1 MASAE
6 AGCFPC
12 HFCSLCF
19 VTQTIII
26 AIKIRNEVYLE
37 NVITLTYEGG
47 TILANEEIP
56 NSVYDPRVKMY
67 RVKGM
72 FYRQIKEYLIDKE
85 YDDKCLEIKELPEL
99 KLKHPSL
106 RDYQKEAIEAWIQK
120 KWGTV
125 VLPTGAGKT
134 LVALKIMEM
143 LNVPTLIITPT
154 LELVSQWERNI
165 KEGFNY
171 EPGIYTG
178 ETKEI
183 REITVTTYAS
193 AYLSAEYLG
202 NKFLLLVFDEVHHLP
217 SPSYSQIGEY
227 FLAPYRLG
235 LTATFEREDGL
246 HEMATEL
253 VGEVVYRGDLKEMS
267 GKHLAPFEIKRIYVD
282 LDSDEKEEYNKY
294 WKIYTEFLKKEKI
307 RGEDMLEKLIRLSG
321 RSKEA
326 REALLARMYAR
337 RIAFGSRA
345 KYRVLKELLMR
356 HRGEKIIIFT
366 EQNEQVY
373 EIAKKFL
380 IPFITHETKKK
391 EREHV
396 LDSFR
401 NGDYTVIAT
410 SKVLNEGV
418 DVPDASVGIILG
430 GSGSKR
436 EYVQRLGRIL
446 RKSSKDKS
454 AVLYEVIS
462 RTVEIGTARRRR
474 KGV

>member
-1 MASAE
+1 M
-6 AGCFPC
+6 
-12 HFCSLCF
+12 
-19 VTQTIII
+19 
-26 AIKIRNEVYLE
+26 
-37 NVITLTYEGG
+37 ITLTYEGG
-47 TILANEEIP
+47 TVLSSEEVP
-56 NSVYDPRVKMY
+56 NSIYDPRVRMY
-67 RVKGM
+67 RAKGV
-72 FYRQIKEYLIDKE
+72 FYRKIKGYLIDKE
-85 YDDKCLEIKELPEL
+85 YDDRCLELSELPEL
-99 KLKHPSL
+99 KLEHPPL
-106 RDYQKEAIEAWIQK
+106 RSYQKEAIEAWIQE

-134 LVALKIMEM
+134 LVALKIIELM
-143 LNVPTLIITPT
+143 NVPTLIVTPT

-165 KEGFNY
+165 KDGFGY

-178 ETKEI
+178 EVKDV
-183 REITVTTYAS
+183 RGITITTYAS
-193 AYLSAEYLG
+193 AYLSTEYLG
-202 NKFLLLVFDEVHHLP
+202 NKFLLVVFDEVHHLP

-227 FLAPYRLG
+227 LLAPYRLG

-246 HEMATEL
+246 HKIAPEL
-253 VGEVVYRGDLKEMS
+253 VGNVVYRADLKELS

-282 LDSDEKEEYNKY
+282 LDSDEMEEYKKH
-294 WKIYTEFLKKEKI
+294 WKTYTDFLKKEKI
-307 RGEDMLEKLIRLSG
+307 RGEDMLEKLIRMSG

-326 REALLARMYAR
+326 REALLARIYAR

-345 KYRVLKELLMR
+345 KYRVLGDLLLL

-366 EQNEQVY
+366 EENEQVY
-373 EIAKKFL
+373 EISKRFL
-380 IPFITHETKKK
+380 VPFITHETKKK

-401 NGDYTVIAT
+401 KGDYTVIAT

-418 DVPDASVGIILG
+418 DVPDASVGIVLG

-446 RKSSKDKS
+446 RKSSKDKR
-454 AVLYEVIS
+454 AILYEIIS

>member
-1 MASAE
+1 M
-6 AGCFPC
+6 
-12 HFCSLCF
+12 
-19 VTQTIII
+19 
-26 AIKIRNEVYLE
+26 
-37 NVITLTYEGG
+37 ITLTYEGG
-47 TILANEEIP
+47 TVLADKELPYSI
-56 NSVYDPRVKMY
+56 YDPRVKMY
-67 RVKGM
+67 RAKGM
-72 FYRQIKEYLIDKE
+72 FYRKIRESLIDKE
-85 YDDKCLEIKELPEL
+85 YEDRCLELPELGEL
-99 KLKHPSL
+99 KLKHPPL
-106 RDYQKEAIEAWIQK
+106 RDYQKEAIEAWLVD

-134 LVALKIMEM
+134 LVGLKITEM

-154 LELVSQWERNI
+154 LELVSQWERNV
-165 KEGFNY
+165 KEGFGY
-171 EPGIYTG
+171 EPGVYTG
-178 ETKEI
+178 EVKNI
-183 REITVTTYAS
+183 KGITITTYAS
-193 AYLSAEYLG
+193 AYLSADYLG
-202 NKFLLLVFDEVHHLP
+202 NKFLLAVFDEVHHLP
-217 SPSYSQIGEY
+217 SPSYSQIGELL
-227 FLAPYRLG
+227 LAPYRLG

-246 HEMATEL
+246 HEYASEIA
-253 VGEVVYRGDLKEMS
+253 GGVVYRADLKELS

-282 LDSDEKEEYNKY
+282 LDHDEREEYQKHWKKY
-294 WKIYTEFLKKEKI
+294 TSYLKKANIK
-307 RGEDMLEKLIRLSG
+307 GENLLEQLIRLSG

-345 KYRVLKELLMR
+345 KYRVLSELLMK

-373 EIAKKFL
+373 EISKRFL
-380 IPFITHETKKK
+380 VPFITHETKKR
-391 EREHV
+391 EREYV

-401 NGDYTVIAT
+401 NGTYTVIAT

-446 RKSSKDKS
+446 RKSSKDKR

-462 RTVEIGTARRRR
+462 RTAEIGTARKRGR
-474 KGV
+474 GI

>member
-1 MASAE
+1 M
-6 AGCFPC
+6 
-12 HFCSLCF
+12 
-19 VTQTIII
+19 
-26 AIKIRNEVYLE
+26 
-37 NVITLTYEGG
+37 ITLTYEGG
-47 TILANEEIP
+47 TVLSSEEVP
-56 NSVYDPRVKMY
+56 NSIYDPRVRMY
-67 RVKGM
+67 RAKGV
-72 FYRQIKEYLIDKE
+72 FYRKIKEYLIDKE
-85 YDDKCLEIKELPEL
+85 YNDRCLELPELPEL
-99 KLKHPSL
+99 KLEHPPL
-106 RDYQKEAIEAWIQK
+106 RDYQKEAIEAWIQE

-134 LVALKIMEM
+134 LVALKIIELM
-143 LNVPTLIITPT
+143 NVPTLIITPT

-165 KEGFNY
+165 KEGFGY

-178 ETKEI
+178 EVKDV
-183 REITVTTYAS
+183 RGITITTYAS
-193 AYLSAEYLG
+193 AYLSTEYLG
-202 NKFLLLVFDEVHHLP
+202 NKFLLVVFDEVHHLP

-227 FLAPYRLG
+227 LLAPYRLG

-246 HEMATEL
+246 HKIAPEL
-253 VGEVVYRGDLKEMS
+253 VGNVVYRADLKELS

-282 LDSDEKEEYNKY
+282 LDSDEMEEYKKH
-294 WKIYTEFLKKEKI
+294 WKTYTDFLKKEKI
-307 RGEDMLEKLIRLSG
+307 RGENMLERLIRMSG

-326 REALLARMYAR
+326 REALLARIYAR

-345 KYRVLKELLMR
+345 KYRVLGDLLML

-366 EQNEQVY
+366 EENEQVY
-373 EIAKKFL
+373 EISKRFL
-380 IPFITHETKKK
+380 VPFITHETKKK

-401 NGDYTVIAT
+401 RGDYTVIAT

-418 DVPDASVGIILG
+418 DVPDASVGIVLG

-446 RKSSKDKS
+446 RKSSKDKR
-454 AVLYEVIS
+454 AVLYEIIS